1 MSATALHALDG
12 AHLYM
17 AAGDVM
23 VDGSGIRDL
32 SVPTFLIEHEQGLV
46 LIDTGLAPESFGGP
60 EYGREAVYG
69 DIRDFAIARCER
81 GKSVIDQLAT
91 VGKRPEDV
99 THVVLTHD
107 HFDHTG
113 GLPHFPQAILHI
125 GRADWEN
132 VQGECFNAC
141 WRDERQVVRA
151 ASAVVALVRV

>member
-1 MSATALHALDG
+1 M
-12 AHLYM
+12 
-17 AAGDVM
+17 
-23 VDGSGIRDL
+23 
-32 SVPTFLIEHEQGLV
+32 
-46 LIDTGLAPESFGGP
+46 
-60 EYGREAVYG
+60 
-69 DIRDFAIARCER
+69 
-81 GKSVIDQLAT
+81 
-91 VGKRPEDV
+91 GKRPEDV

-151 ASAVVALVRV
+151 ASAVVALVRA